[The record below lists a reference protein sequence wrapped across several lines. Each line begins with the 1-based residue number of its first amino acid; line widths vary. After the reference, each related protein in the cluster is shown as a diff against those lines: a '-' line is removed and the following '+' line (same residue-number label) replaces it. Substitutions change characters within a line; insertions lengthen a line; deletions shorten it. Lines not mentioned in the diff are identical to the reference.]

1 MRIMKGEP
9 PTEYVASV
17 DEVCNQ
23 LTHREGME
31 RKFIWNDAFPLTHL
45 FFPILF
51 VNIELASLSSFLVLF
66 SLSLELSP
74 ATPLS
79 QGIMTESVE
88 LQEKANKL

>member
-1 MRIMKGEP
+1 MKGEP

-31 RKFIWNDAFPLTHL
+31 RKFIWNDAFPFTHL
-45 FFPILF
+45 FFPIPF
-51 VNIELASLSSFLVLF
+51 VNIELASHSSFSRSFLSL

-79 QGIMTESVE
+79 KEIMTESVE